1 MGVRR
6 TYLQREP
13 DGPMVNLRLLRVR
26 SRCDV
31 VPSARYG
38 LRLRLVVVFSFF
50 DIRSNSFIYF

>member
-31 VPSARYG
+31 VPSEPTSISGTRALHGQPRQP
-38 LRLRLVVVFSFF
+38 
-50 DIRSNSFIYF
+50 